1 MSRRTY
7 MVSRLPDGYQELQY
21 IQNSGA
27 AAFKVAYVLEGE
39 TPGFILKFG
48 MPANYGGTLPVFGV
62 RGGSTASNRNCYF
75 AVQMLDSDSTASTA
89 DKLNFIRLVGTS
101 STSQLLGYNYNTGG
115 IKECS
120 EINLVVTQCD
130 GTTVTLT
137 SLKQTGN
144 YDYIGIGSIWQRGS
158 SAYVAG
164 TNRVCYIGYLALLHG
179 TTKDYEF
186 IPALRKSD
194 NKVGMY
200 DLVSGNFY
208 ASETGT
214 EFVAGPAA

>member
-1 MSRRTY
+1 ML
-7 MVSRLPDGYQELQY
+7 SRLPSGYQELQY
-21 IQNSGA
+21 VQNNGA

-62 RGGSTASNRNCYF
+62 RGGTTASNRNCNF
-75 AVQMLDSDSTASTA
+75 CVQMLDSDSLAAA
-89 DKLNFIRLVGTS
+89 DPDELKFFRLVGT
-101 STSQLLGYNYNTGG
+101 TTTGQLLGYSYNTGG

-120 EINLVVTQCD
+120 EINLVVTKCD
-130 GTTVTLT
+130 GTTVTLE

-164 TNRVCYIGYLALLHG
+164 ANRVYYIGYLALLHG

-186 IPALRKSD
+186 IPAKRLSD
-194 NKVGMY
+194 NKIGMY
-200 DLVSGNFY
+200 DLVSDTFY
-208 ASETGT
+208 YSETGT
-214 EFVAGPAA
+214 DFVAGPAA